1 MHIQPRVHE
10 PDNVGYPEEF
20 VILGSDMKESTDVSP
35 AVTIIF
41 RMQYSPCLVSLCC
54 SGLQTLSSPSRRG
67 RSRTWDVFLA
77 ERSSRRCERCG
88 PLVCERPTKTAAL
101 AGARTPECHV

>member
-1 MHIQPRVHE
+1 MHIQPGEPE
-10 PDNVGYPEEF
+10 PDNVGYPEEY
-20 VILGSDMKESTDVSP
+20 VILGSYMKESTDVNP
-35 AVTIIF
+35 AVIIMV

-54 SGLQTLSSPSRRG
+54 SGWQMLSSPSRRG

-101 AGARTPECHV
+101 AGAHTPECHV